1 MSIVLP
7 FALVGGPFT
16 RSTQIYV
23 DLKDGVAAVWPSFL
37 SLSLPV
43 SLICI
48 LMVVEYNLVKF

>member
-23 DLKDGVAAVWPSFL
+23 DLKDGVAAVWPYFL
-37 SLSLPV
+37 SLSPCV
-43 SLICI
+43 AHFNINGRGI
-48 LMVVEYNLVKF
+48 QFG